1 MNRANL
7 LGFKSIKDAFDPFG
21 ENLIISYYSMSEQEP
36 EGGCPISKDEPK
48 KSTYDKEKYQA
59 NKEKILAYRKERY
72 KQLHAYK
79 YDIKI
84 LSGEFIISFD

>member
-1 MNRANL
+1 MDEKR
-7 LGFKSIKDAFDPFG
+7 
-21 ENLIISYYSMSEQEP
+21 P
-36 EGGCPISKDEPK
+36 EGDCPTTRG

-84 LSGEFIISFD
+84 LSGEFKISFN

>member
-1 MNRANL
+1 M
-7 LGFKSIKDAFDPFG
+7 
-21 ENLIISYYSMSEQEP
+21 E
-36 EGGCPISKDEPK
+36 EPK
-48 KSTYDKEKYQA
+48 NQEDCPTTRAKSTYNREKYQQ

-84 LSGEFIISFD
+84 NQGVFIISFD

>member
-1 MNRANL
+1 MY
-7 LGFKSIKDAFDPFG
+7 P
-21 ENLIISYYSMSEQEP
+21 YSMSEQEP
-36 EGGCPISKDEPK
+36 NK
-48 KSTYDKEKYQA
+48 KSTYDRLKYQL